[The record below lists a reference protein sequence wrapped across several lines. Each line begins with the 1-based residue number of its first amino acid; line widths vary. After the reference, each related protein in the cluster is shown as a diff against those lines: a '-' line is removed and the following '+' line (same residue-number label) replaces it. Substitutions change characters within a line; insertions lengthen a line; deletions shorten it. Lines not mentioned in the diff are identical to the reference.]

1 MVKTNNKE
9 PLGSLADY
17 QRLFERADIAMIVL
31 DQAGYYLDYN
41 RAYYHLMGYSNK
53 EQLLRYHP
61 KNVSPACQPDGQDS
75 LEKANKMIAIA
86 FEQGSHSFEWQHQR
100 PDGFCFLSY
109 VTLDIISY
117 NNQSCLLATIRDI
130 SEQRKLER
138 LVEEQTKALAIQN
151 AELEHLSSVDPLTG
165 LFNRR
170 KFDAIYSYLW
180 QQAIRNKCQLGVLFI
195 DVDFFK
201 LYNDN
206 YGHLHGD
213 TCLQRIANVL
223 KKILKRKSDII
234 ARYGGEEFIMLVYDC
249 DADFIQ
255 MLAEQI
261 NQEIRDEEIS
271 HDFSQTGLHVTVS
284 VGAALCFPE
293 QYSHN
298 RELIDLADK
307 MLYLA
312 KKEGKNC
319 YKFMELP
326 L

>member
-1 MVKTNNKE
+1 MTQINNKAS
-9 PLGSLADY
+9 LGSLADY
-17 QRLFERADIAMIVL
+17 RLLFDYADIAMIVL
-31 DQAGYYLDYN
+31 DQEGYYLDYN
-41 RAYYHLMGYSNK
+41 RAYYQLMGYSNK
-53 EQLLRYHP
+53 EQLTRFHP
-61 KNVSPACQPDGQDS
+61 KNVSPDRQPDGQDS
-75 LEKANKMIAIA
+75 LEKANQMITIA
-86 FEQGSHSFEWQHQR
+86 FKQGSHNFEWQHRR

-109 VTLDIISY
+109 VTLEIISY

-138 LVEEQTKALAIQN
+138 LVEKQTKALAIQN
-151 AELEHLSSVDPLTG
+151 AELEHLSSIDSLTN

-180 QQAIRNKCQLGVLFI
+180 QQAVRNKCQLGVLYI

-223 KKILKRKSDII
+223 KQSLKRKSDVI
-234 ARYGGEEFIMLVYDC
+234 ARYGGEEFIMLIYDC
-249 DADFIQ
+249 DAYFIQ
-255 MLAEQI
+255 MLAKEINEQI
-261 NQEIRDEEIS
+261 RQEEIA
-271 HDFSQTGLHVTVS
+271 HNFSQGSFHVTVS
-284 VGAALCFPE
+284 IGVALCFPE
-293 QYSHN
+293 QYTNSK
-298 RELIDLADK
+298 ELIDVADK

-312 KKEGKNC
+312 KKSGKDC
-319 YKFMELP
+319 YKFMNLP

>member
-1 MVKTNNKE
+1 MNQINNKN

-17 QRLFERADIAMIVL
+17 RLLFDYADIAMIVL
-31 DQAGYYLDYN
+31 DQEGYYLDYN
-41 RAYYHLMGYSNK
+41 RAYYQLMGYSTK
-53 EQLLRYHP
+53 AQLTRFHP
-61 KNVSPACQPDGQDS
+61 KDVSPDRQPDGQDS
-75 LEKANKMIAIA
+75 LEKANQMIAIA
-86 FEQGSHSFEWQHQR
+86 FEKGSHNFEWQHQR

-109 VTLDIISY
+109 VTLEIIPY
-117 NNQSCLLATIRDI
+117 NKQSCLLATIRDI

-138 LVEEQTKALAIQN
+138 LVEEQTKELAIQN
-151 AELEHLSSVDPLTG
+151 AELEHLSSIDPLTN

-180 QQAIRNKCQLGVLFI
+180 QQAIRNKCQLGILYI

-223 KKILKRKSDII
+223 RKVLKRKSDII

-249 DADFIQ
+249 NAHFIQ
-255 MLAEQI
+255 MLAEEI
-261 NQEIRDEEIS
+261 NKKIRQEEIA
-271 HDFSQTGLHVTVS
+271 HDFSRVGLHVTVS

-293 QYSHN
+293 QYTTR
-298 RELIDLADK
+298 RELIDAADK

-312 KKEGKNC
+312 KKSGKNC
-319 YKFMELP
+319 YKFINLP